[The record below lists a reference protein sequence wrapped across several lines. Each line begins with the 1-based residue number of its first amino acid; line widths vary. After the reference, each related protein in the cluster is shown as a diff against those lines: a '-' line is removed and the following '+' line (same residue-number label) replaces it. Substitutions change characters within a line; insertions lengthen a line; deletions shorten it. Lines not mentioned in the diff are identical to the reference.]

1 MERKPRTIAV
11 VAGFLFLAAAIAMVI
26 GESLLFPNRL
36 LDSMWQFNPP
46 AAELFQRMG
55 RWSGVPLIL
64 LAIATGAAGI
74 GFLRRKQWSWW
85 FAILLFAVDGLG
97 DALSFFAT
105 GNVLKSSAGLL
116 ISGTFVYFLSR
127 RPVRLYFAR
136 SDS

>member
-1 MERKPRTIAV
+1 

-46 AAELFQRMG
+46 AAELFRRMG

-64 LAIATGAAGI
+64 LAIAASAAGI

-127 RPVRLYFAR
+127 APVRLYFAR